1 MTPTRTLC
9 MTSVLALAVA
19 TPALAD
25 LTAEQVLADQLR
37 QMELYGLKAEVTGQ
51 SRNGDT
57 LVVDGLSAVGE
68 MPEGTFRMTMGGA
81 FFRELG
87 DGTVEIT
94 YPDVIPLSMSGTS
107 PDGEAF
113 EMVMS
118 LTQSNTRTVVSG
130 IPEEIAYAFT
140 SDSFSLD
147 NLQFL
152 APEEAAAMD
161 MDISMQMTGLTGAM
175 TMIGG
180 GTLRDYDADFTVDTI
195 SGTIA
200 GAPDGEEG
208 SVDISFNAQN
218 VVADYAGSAAP
229 QDLGASFAETIRSG
243 TKTKG
248 TATHGPLTYDI
259 AADTPDGTFEMAT
272 AIASGNFD
280 FEMGAGGLDYGTT
293 ANDMTLSVGGSS
305 IPLPPLTFKM
315 AESGMRFG
323 MPIVPSL
330 VDIWRSANWYIDGM
344 ATLLQDVF
352 APDFAEE
359 MTGPPGML
367 NAVNVNRILLSLA
380 GAELTGDGA
389 FTFNNDAPMPMPAG
403 VMNMKLT
410 GGNGLLDTLVGMGL
424 VPEDQAMGARM
435 MMGLFAQPGD
445 GDDSLVS
452 TIEVKEDGSVLANGQ
467 RIR

>member
-68 MPEGTFRMTMGGA
+68 MPEGTFSVTMGGA

-248 TATHGPLTYDI
+248 RHL
-259 AADTPDGTFEMAT
+259 
-272 AIASGNFD
+272 
-280 FEMGAGGLDYGTT
+280 
-293 ANDMTLSVGGSS
+293 
-305 IPLPPLTFKM
+305 
-315 AESGMRFG
+315 R
-323 MPIVPSL
+323 
-330 VDIWRSANWYIDGM
+330 
-344 ATLLQDVF
+344 
-352 APDFAEE
+352 
-359 MTGPPGML
+359 
-367 NAVNVNRILLSLA
+367 
-380 GAELTGDGA
+380 
-389 FTFNNDAPMPMPAG
+389 
-403 VMNMKLT
+403 
-410 GGNGLLDTLVGMGL
+410 
-424 VPEDQAMGARM
+424 
-435 MMGLFAQPGD
+435 D
-445 GDDSLVS
+445 GDRDRVGQFRFR
-452 TIEVKEDGSVLANGQ
+452 DGRGRAGLRHDGQ
-467 RIR
+467 